1 MGRGTYSAAQNL
13 LTEIS
18 TQTNAILVGEPSSS
32 KPSSIG
38 EAGWFQPP
46 YSKLLGMAASQYHK
60 SSEAEDFR
68 EWIAPHIP
76 VNVSST
82 DYFNGTDEALDI
94 LIEIIEA
101 TGNRKKK

>member
-1 MGRGTYSAAQNL
+1 
-13 LTEIS
+13 
-18 TQTNAILVGEPSSS
+18 
-32 KPSSIG
+32 
-38 EAGWFQPP
+38 
-46 YSKLLGMAASQYHK
+46 MAASQYHK

-82 DYFNGTDEALDI
+82 DYFNGTAEALDI
-94 LIEIIEA
+94 IIEIIET